1 MVHTQTEQ
9 LRQKLEQL
17 LLPPS
22 NLAGHGMLWHRN
34 HEFRLIHAH
43 HFSRVGIDPLVP
55 SQRLPIGPHVLNTCR
70 TCAEHVPSNARWK
83 IPNSKKRLPPI
94 PSSNHHPTTIQ
105 PPQQIQLS
113 QPLRRI
119 SSPSIISEWWGDSVI
134 PGIAVAIGIPV
145 DSMPLA
151 ISDISVA
158 GGRMT
163 SKRGGGISGRETSP
177 EFTRRHSKMVP
188 KYSWKSS
195 KSPIHR
201 ISMDPPLRELSTGGD
216 KLGRKTQWMK
226 TKM

>member
-83 IPNSKKRLPPI
+83 IPNSKKDSPPY
-94 PSSNHHPTTIQ
+94 HHPTTIQ
-105 PPQQIQLS
+105 PPSNHPNKSNFPNLS
-113 QPLRRI
+113 VESPPHP
-119 SSPSIISEWWGDSVI
+119 SSQSGGATPSF
-134 PGIAVAIGIPV
+134 PG
-145 DSMPLA
+145 
-151 ISDISVA
+151 
-158 GGRMT
+158 
-163 SKRGGGISGRETSP
+163 SP
-177 EFTRRHSKMVP
+177 WPSA
-188 KYSWKSS
+188 
-195 KSPIHR
+195 SPWTACH
-201 ISMDPPLRELSTGGD
+201 
-216 KLGRKTQWMK
+216 
-226 TKM
+226 